1 MEVSQL
7 ELTNTFKALVDSSLY
22 NNTHT
27 LLKEETL
34 EAAKLETTDP
44 AMELN
49 QTSLPP
55 FPATLPSLEKLDCT
69 NNCPHL
75 AEALSLFVLM
85 LLPGLATLE
94 ES

>member
-7 ELTNTFKALVDSSLY
+7 ELTNTFNLLEVSTLTPT
-22 NNTHT
+22 THT

-34 EAAKLETTDP
+34 DLANPAASS
-44 AMELN
+44 
-49 QTSLPP
+49 QLPP

-69 NNCPHL
+69 NNCLLL
-75 AEALSLFVLM
+75 AEALSLFALM
-85 LLPGLATLE
+85 LLLGLHTLE